1 MNHFCL
7 GILSDCLQVT
17 VDHEVTYNSQS
28 ICGLK
33 GSSVVMT
40 CSYTPP
46 TNQTVSSVFWFSPK
60 QRHHWWGEDQPEDL
74 LLDSDY
80 MGRVKY
86 TGTEGRSSTLTI
98 TDLRLGD
105 SGVYHCLYVSNEGRY
120 SDLTGVNITVTG
132 SSVELSSSYTYPR
145 GLTVTH
151 TFWHDKEKQNLDI
164 VKMENF
170 KGRGEYRNTTDHFN
184 LSIRDVRERDAG
196 EYRFRFI
203 ADTGFSGKPGVILNV
218 TGLQVKTSAHNVTEG
233 QDVTL
238 TCSTSCSLSNNPTF
252 VWYKNGQPVTNRHV
266 RKNNKLYL
274 ISLNTED
281 HGNYSC
287 GVKGH
292 NLISSAVTLYITGVA
307 SETHTGVYASAG
319 VIILLTVS
327 LLCAVLWIRK
337 RRRNNLSERTEST
350 GGEGRAT
357 STPVCSNDSSQA
369 VDTDDDNN
377 VQYSSLQFG
386 QRNKQ
391 NNKHQQR
398 QGEDSDVL
406 YASVRVP
413 LTGLS

>member
-7 GILSDCLQVT
+7 GILSDGLQVT
-17 VDHEVTYNSQS
+17 VDHEVTYNKQN

-33 GSSVVMT
+33 GWSVVMT
-40 CSYTPP
+40 CFYTPP

-60 QRHHWWGEDQPEDL
+60 QRRHWWSEDQPEDL
-74 LLDSDY
+74 LLDGDY

-132 SSVELSSSYTYPR
+132 VLSEECWGVSYSETRICALIGSSVELSSSYTYPR
-145 GLTVTH
+145 GLTVTR
-151 TFWHDKEKQNLDI
+151 TFWHDKEQQNLDI

-252 VWYKNGQPVTNRHV
+252 VWYKNGQP
-266 RKNNKLYL
+266 
-274 ISLNTED
+274 
-281 HGNYSC
+281 
-287 GVKGH
+287 
-292 NLISSAVTLYITGVA
+292 
-307 SETHTGVYASAG
+307 
-319 VIILLTVS
+319 
-327 LLCAVLWIRK
+327 
-337 RRRNNLSERTEST
+337 
-350 GGEGRAT
+350 AT

-406 YASVRVP
+406 YASVLPRPGRSNNSSQAVDTDDDNNVQYSRLQFGQRNKQNNKHQQRQGEDSDVLYASVRVP
-413 LTGLS
+413 

>member
-1 MNHFCL
+1 MNNFCL
-7 GILSDCLQVT
+7 GILSDGLQVT
-17 VDHEVTYNSQS
+17 VDHEVTYNSQN

-33 GSSVVMT
+33 GWSVVMA

-60 QRHHWWGEDQPEDL
+60 QRHHWWSEDQPEDL
-74 LLDSDY
+74 LLDGDY

-86 TGTEGRSSTLTI
+86 TGTEGRSSALTI

-132 SSVELSSSYTYPR
+132 
-145 GLTVTH
+145 
-151 TFWHDKEKQNLDI
+151 
-164 VKMENF
+164 
-170 KGRGEYRNTTDHFN
+170 
-184 LSIRDVRERDAG
+184 
-196 EYRFRFI
+196 
-203 ADTGFSGKPGVILNV
+203 
-218 TGLQVKTSAHNVTEG
+218 LQVKMSAHNVTEG

-252 VWYKNGQPVTNRHV
+252 VWYRNGKTVKD

-274 ISLNTED
+274 ISLNTEN
-281 HGNYSC
+281 HGDYSC

-319 VIILLTVS
+319 VIVLLTVS

-337 RRRNNLSERTEST
+337 RRRSNLSERTEST

-377 VQYSSLQFG
+377 VQYSSPQFG